1 MWNISSTDFKGASL
15 LQTIILANHPA
26 TLKYSLSWV
35 EDRHKLTV
43 FYLNIIATG
52 SMQFRNVRDVLKE
65 EYTNIL
71 PVSWICSP
79 PGSRAQTVFNLLLHG
94 PVEISLEMTIK
105 ALHLPFVSCSQ
116 VHRKGIPEHRD
127 QDTFMTI
134 CKTLYKIGFRRPTAA
149 KNLAGSSGDDQ
160 SGRWPFREMTIPFIK
175 ICINTLW
182 KQRGWTRF
190 WA

>member
-94 PVEISLEMTIK
+94 PVEISLEN
-105 ALHLPFVSCSQ
+105 
-116 VHRKGIPEHRD
+116 
-127 QDTFMTI
+127 
-134 CKTLYKIGFRRPTAA
+134 LYKYFVKATRVDKVLSLTSMQRRAVSFLPPNAD
-149 KNLAGSSGDDQ
+149 LSCV
-160 SGRWPFREMTIPFIK
+160 TI
-175 ICINTLW
+175 INTLW
-182 KQRGWTRF
+182 HWNIKQMKIEESIGFSHLTLF
-190 WA
+190 NTMQKVSSTIVF

>member
-105 ALHLPFVSCSQ
+105 ALHLPFVCPLINI
-116 VHRKGIPEHRD
+116 VHALLPHGIGTEIFQNGD
-127 QDTFMTI
+127 QMGTSFSV
-134 CKTLYKIGFRRPTAA
+134 KWGP
-149 KNLAGSSGDDQ
+149 NGDLRQQKWGPSDQ
-160 SGRWPFREMTIPFIK
+160 MGTKWGPKERIFDKLTET
-175 ICINTLW
+175 C
-182 KQRGWTRF
+182 
-190 WA
+190 

>member
-105 ALHLPFVSCSQ
+105 ALHLPFVCPLINI
-116 VHRKGIPEHRD
+116 VHALLPHGIGTLIFQNGD
-127 QDTFMTI
+127 QMGTSFSV
-134 CKTLYKIGFRRPTAA
+134 KWGPHF
-149 KNLAGSSGDDQ
+149 Q
-160 SGRWPFREMTIPFIK
+160 
-175 ICINTLW
+175 
-182 KQRGWTRF
+182 
-190 WA
+190 